1 MPSLNELPSNLN
13 RKKLAKALKR
23 LGFSISTKGG
33 KGSHIKLTYTNQKT
47 ITIPS
52 SDLNKNVLYYIL
64 KEIEEIT
71 EITWDEIKK
80 EL

>member
-1 MPSLNELPSNLN
+1 MNYRNLN

>member
-1 MPSLNELPSNLN
+1 MPSLNELP
-13 RKKLAKALKR
+13 A
-23 LGFSISTKGG
+23 
-33 KGSHIKLTYTNQKT
+33 
-47 ITIPS
+47 